1 MREQWKQVGGVEAH
15 LGIVPEIAPPELIAA
30 VDDQLAKR
38 SRHRAERV
46 KIDQPSRVGATG
58 ESPCRYVREM
68 IDGWT
73 TDIPPKRHNWYVSQ
87 RVRLDCARELGCIA
101 EADHTAA
108 LAVLDARLDE
118 LCAGD
123 RIADAGEIRRAGVFA
138 AQKAASKS
146 EYGLWDELGHH
157 DHATPTEVQPPRGGD
172 HDGQPVQSA
181 EAGFWESRESLSRI
195 RDYAL
200 SCMVSPWGLLG
211 AAIVY
216 VLDTVPFST
225 ALPGIADDDSPGS
238 LNVFVN
244 LVGQSGGNKGRTCK
258 MARRYLGRTE
268 VDIPPGSG
276 EGLVKIFVRRV
287 VPDDVDKDGRPKV
300 EIHEIGGDSFVF
312 KRHAAVLDCAEVD
325 SLLALGSR
333 NGSTLFSILRQGFS
347 GETLGFGYSDES
359 KRLLVP
365 GDQYRL
371 GLIVGVQPERA
382 GVLLDDAAG
391 GTPQRFLWLPVTDPR
406 ISRANRPTKPAPLR
420 LAHTRAWPQTFGMCE
435 AAREQI
441 ELAAEQRAQGVGD
454 PLDGHALFV
463 RAKVAAALSVLDG
476 ERHAISDEDWHLA
489 GTVMAI
495 SDLTRARCAS
505 ALARAAER
513 ANEARGRGEGIRTA
527 VAGEIVHERAIER
540 AAGVLVRAAQA
551 HGPMTAAG
559 LRKRLAARDR
569 GLFDD
574 AYAVAVQAGR
584 LVEHEGEVKVP

>member
-1 MREQWKQVGGVEAH
+1 MAQEWKKHGGLEAH
-15 LGIVPEIAPPELIAA
+15 LGIAPESAPPELIAA
-30 VDDQLAKR
+30 VDR
-38 SRHRAERV
+38 RV
-46 KIDQPSRVGATG
+46 A
-58 ESPCRYVREM
+58 
-68 IDGWT
+68 
-73 TDIPPKRHNWYVSQ
+73 Q
-87 RVRLDCARELGCIA
+87 R
-101 EADHTAA
+101 
-108 LAVLDARLDE
+108 
-118 LCAGD
+118 
-123 RIADAGEIRRAGVFA
+123 RRAGNGA
-138 AQKAASKS
+138 AQGVGGRGTPSAT
-146 EYGLWDELGHH
+146 GLAKWREGTERGVLQELRETTTYVN
-157 DHATPTEVQPPRGGD
+157 DALNRLMLRLFRAQPPEEWPRIEHLAIEACEINGLTGR
-172 HDGQPVQSA
+172 DGISATLATIASAQNGARKYGPAYPEDRDDYQPGSTCA
-181 EAGFWESRESLSRI
+181 SGSRADTLTASEAGFWESRESLSQI

-200 SCMVSPWGLLG
+200 SGMVSPWGLLG
-211 AAIVY
+211 VGIVY

-244 LVGQSGGNKGRTCK
+244 LVGASGGNKGRTCK

-287 VPDDVDKDGRPKV
+287 SPDDFDKDGTPKV
-300 EIHEIGGDSFVF
+300 EVHGIGGDSFVF

-382 GVLLDDAAG
+382 AVLLDDAAG

-406 ISRANRPTKPAPLR
+406 ASRANRPNKPAPLQM
-420 LAHTRAWPQTFGMCE
+420 AHTRPWPTTFGMCD
-435 AAREQI
+435 AAREEI
-441 ELAAEQRAQGVGD
+441 ETAAEERAQGIGD
-454 PLDGHALFV
+454 ALDGHALFV

-476 ERHAISDEDWHLA
+476 ERHAINEEDWQLA

-495 SDLTRARCAS
+495 SDLTRARCAD
-505 ALARAAER
+505 ALTRAAEL

-527 VAGEIVHERAIER
+527 IAGEIVHQRAIGR
-540 AAGVLVRAAQA
+540 VAGVLVRAAQA
-551 HGPMTAAG
+551 HGPMTTAA

-569 GLFDD
+569 ALFDD
-574 AYAVAVQAGR
+574 AYALATGAGR
-584 LVEHEGEVKVP
+584 LVEHEGQVKVP